1 VRGDPLATRA
11 RHWARWRRRQAR
23 DVWRHRAHLD
33 LLADD
38 ARAAWVCS
46 WQRSGST
53 WLAET
58 LASGEGTR
66 LIYEPANVPGRLFT
80 GESAQLVPLPTAP
93 GPELRAVER
102 ALRGRIH
109 GAWVDQLSTGHL
121 VRRRV
126 VKDVRAVGLL
136 GAVAARHPAT
146 PIVLLV
152 RHPLSIARSA
162 ARLGWTGTDGDADA
176 RLVDEVRRWATLHA
190 AALRSPAASRA
201 LLVAYEH
208 LVLSPDETLSR
219 VLAHLA
225 ARHPTWRGLDV
236 DRTRLASPSATTFRE
251 PAARTPQQWV
261 GSFDGVPRGVLDDV
275 VDVLSAAGLGRLY
288 GGSPEPLV
296 APDAVGSLLTA

>member
-1 VRGDPLATRA
+1 MRGDPLATRA
-11 RHWARWRRRQAR
+11 RHWARWRRRQAH
-23 DVWRHRAHLD
+23 DAWRHRAHLD
-33 LLADD
+33 LLSDD

-58 LASGEGTR
+58 LASGDGTR

-80 GESAQLVPLPTAP
+80 GEDAQLVPLPTGP

-109 GAWVDQLSTGHL
+109 GRWVDQLATGHL

-136 GAVAARHPAT
+136 GAVAARHPST

-152 RHPLSIARSA
+152 RHPLSIARST
-162 ARLGWTGTDGDADA
+162 ARLGWTAGEGDADA
-176 RLVDEVRRWATLHA
+176 RLVDEVRRWASLHA
-190 AALRSPAASRA
+190 AALQAPAAGRV

-208 LVLSPDETLSR
+208 LVLAPDETLAR

-225 ARHPTWRGLDV
+225 TRHPTWRGLPV
-236 DRTRLASPSATTFRE
+236 DRTRFASPSATTFRA
-251 PAARTPQQWV
+251 PVSRSPQQWV
-261 GSFDGVPRGVLDDV
+261 GSFDGVARSVLDEV
-275 VDVLSAAGLGRLY
+275 VAVLAEAGLGQLY

-296 APDAVGSLLTA
+296 APDAVGSLRSA